1 MHLGRIFSGGSS
13 VAVYGK
19 SNDSVPVQAKA
30 EVDKLNQLELD
41 RSTLAFGSA
50 MVRSPPA
57 SLLSELHFCG
67 NMHPQSSTPFEVAL
81 HLHVAASSNP

>member
-1 MHLGRIFSGGSS
+1 MRLGRIFSGGSS
-13 VAVYGK
+13 VAVYEK
-19 SNDSVPVQAKA
+19 LNDSVPVQAKA

-57 SLLSELHFCG
+57 SLLS
-67 NMHPQSSTPFEVAL
+67 AL
-81 HLHVAASSNP
+81 QFLW